1 MMLPLAITMLIAATL
16 GADAAPQARS
26 KQSEPHKTAQIVT
39 VTGECTKLVHA
50 GVVMDGCKPI
60 LMNMNYSTGVS
71 AYWFATERTILSFS
85 GDGSHRVEQG
95 PGIVVQAIDR
105 VVSAAATGQVKE
117 EDTKEE
123 AAIGFCR
130 FGNPTIK
137 GSTLE
142 CVAHTQAGRYEGAFV
157 TDGSPPKFQAFQ
169 VNQ

>member
-1 MMLPLAITMLIAATL
+1 MMLPFAIAFLLAATL
-16 GADAAPQARS
+16 GVDAAPQAKS
-26 KQSEPHKTAQIVT
+26 KKAETSKIAQIVT

-50 GVVMDGCKPI
+50 GVAMDSCKPI

-71 AYWFATERTILSFS
+71 AYWFMTEHTIVSFS
-85 GDGSHRVEQG
+85 GDGTRRVDQG
-95 PGIVVQAIDR
+95 PDIVVQAIDR
-105 VVSAAATGQVKE
+105 VVLAATTDAVKE
-117 EDTKEE
+117 KDTKEQ

-142 CVAHTQAGRYEGAFV
+142 CVAHTQAGRYEGVFA
-157 TDGSPPKFQAFQ
+157 TNGNPPQFKELQ